1 MSSHHIISINSNL
14 HSSNKNFW
22 MSIMPVIFLGTE
34 NIAVNKTGKLLLS
47 SMNYIPVGVSLF
59 KQNI

>member
-1 MSSHHIISINSNL
+1 
-14 HSSNKNFW
+14 